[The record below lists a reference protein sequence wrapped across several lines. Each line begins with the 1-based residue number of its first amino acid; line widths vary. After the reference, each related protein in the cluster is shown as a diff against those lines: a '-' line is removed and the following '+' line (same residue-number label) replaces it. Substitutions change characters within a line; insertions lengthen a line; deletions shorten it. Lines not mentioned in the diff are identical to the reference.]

1 MKKNLE
7 TGNVE
12 GLTDYL
18 KEVIEE
24 GEYMVP
30 EATALLKRI
39 QEIVPEPEK
48 QKEEAQKKENY
59 LKNAEMQ
66 MDDDYG
72 MIDGIINNGEKV
84 EKTSI
89 MAELKAARES
99 REAKPPEKKEKHHE
113 KKVDIDDR

>member
-18 KEVIEE
+18 KEAIEE
-24 GEYMVP
+24 GVYIVP
-30 EATALLKRI
+30 EPTALLKRI

-48 QKEEAQKKENY
+48 QKEEAQEKENY

-66 MDDDYG
+66 MEDNYG
-72 MIDGIINNGEKV
+72 MIDGIINNGEKE
-84 EKTSI
+84 EKPSI
-89 MAELKAARES
+89 MAELKAAIEAREV
-99 REAKPPEKKEKHHE
+99 KPPEKKEKHHE
-113 KKVDIDDR
+113 KKVDIDDW